1 MHYTQVLL
9 VTILFTT
16 FSCIDSN
23 QSPGNASS
31 ASSVVPA
38 RLKEIKL
45 PEGYQFLYTGDSV
58 YASWLLNLELKK
70 TNTVYL
76 YNKQRKKYQGAQFAV
91 LDLDIGKK
99 DLLQCADAAIKLRAD
114 FLFMNSQFDKLS
126 FVATSGDKL
135 SFQKWLQGTRW
146 KEKGNR
152 LQAYESGITA
162 TDRYISYRQF
172 MDLVYTY
179 CGTYSL
185 SRQLKAIDDN
195 NDLQP
200 GDIFIEGGFPGHAV
214 TVMAVAKNTIGK
226 KIFLLSQGY
235 MPAQDIHLLKN
246 FNDSDLNPWYSIE
259 ELYPLNTPQW
269 KFGSRSLKRWQVL

>member
-152 LQAYESGITA
+152 LQTYESGITA
-162 TDRYISYRQF
+162 TDRNISYRQF

-226 KIFLLSQGY
+226 KIILLSQGY